1 MQINQG
7 SDEYPQFLNKG
18 YQNVQFFHLSF
29 SFFPFCFVEWTV
41 KYFQQRIVFKID
53 CFCWIEAA
61 AKGMKDV
68 SLTDVRVQSEEII
81 TIVANVGN
89 ILRVDQVEL
98 ERKERNHHI
107 LQNFGKALWKVLKE
121 YKKKL
126 EV

>member
-1 MQINQG
+1 M
-7 SDEYPQFLNKG
+7 
-18 YQNVQFFHLSF
+18 
-29 SFFPFCFVEWTV
+29 
-41 KYFQQRIVFKID
+41 FKID

-81 TIVANVGN
+81 ITEANVRN
-89 ILRVDQVEL
+89 ILRVDHIEL
-98 ERKERNHHI
+98 ERKERNHQI

>member
-7 SDEYPQFLNKG
+7 SDECTQLLNKG
-18 YQNVQFFHLSF
+18 YQKVQIFHLFLSFFHI
-29 SFFPFCFVEWTV
+29 FFVAWTV
-41 KYFQQRIVFKID
+41 KYLQQRIVFKIVS
-53 CFCWIEAA
+53 FCWIEAA

-68 SLTDVRVQSEEII
+68 SLTDVHVQSEEII
-81 TIVANVGN
+81 TTEANLRN
-89 ILRVDQVEL
+89 ILRVDHVEL
-98 ERKERNHHI
+98 ERKERNHQI